1 MFRSN
6 LARYPDPR
14 NRKYQVDPRSANACA
29 LIWSRRRIRESEMDL
44 GLKGQIAVVTRV
56 PAKNFVT
63 MVISLTR
70 MTCVASQP

>member
-1 MFRSN
+1 
-6 LARYPDPR
+6 
-14 NRKYQVDPRSANACA
+14 
-29 LIWSRRRIRESEMDL
+29 MDL